1 MEKQKGLLLS
11 ATGLRT
17 LVKTFIA
24 ANDFLAKR
32 TKDARSFTGVAGFWQ
47 KINENVIRFSR
58 GTYLLSYG
66 FQKQKEG
73 V

>member
-17 LVKTFIA
+17 LVKTFIT

-47 KINENVIRFSR
+47 KINQNIIRFSR
-58 GTYLLSYG
+58 GTNLLSYG